1 MKAKMLINQNFNRP
15 NITLKKGDE
24 VEIITTMARY
34 YLVRYKNYQLM
45 IPIMSLEVKI
55 VEEKE
60 NE

>member
-15 NITLKKGDE
+15 NITLKKGDG

-45 IPIMSLEVKI
+45 IPIRSLEI
-55 VEEKE
+55 LR
-60 NE
+60 